1 MQEIMKDLGARRPLP
16 EPAKP
21 SQPTNAN
28 SPSANHG
35 SLETGTISFN
45 DTTADTIRG
54 SLALIWAKTKGSAQ
68 FVDLDYVA
76 FSNH

>member
-1 MQEIMKDLGARRPLP
+1 MRDLGARRPLP
-16 EPAKP
+16 EPAK
-21 SQPTNAN
+21 SSKPTNAN

-35 SLETGTISFN
+35 SLGTGTISFN

-54 SLALIWAKTKGSAQ
+54 FPALIWVKTKGFAQ
-68 FVDLDYVA
+68 FCDLDYVA